1 MVVGGAGLLEEE
13 VDLSVLRGLEVEVEV
28 RVYFVVIRVCCGG
41 GRVGGQL
48 VR

>member
-1 MVVGGAGLLEEE
+1 MVVGGGAGLVGLL
-13 VDLSVLRGLEVEVEV
+13 DLRGLPVEVEVEV